1 MSRQIPRL
9 VIVALAALSLLLT
22 GCSPEEGQDNGT
34 GAAQDSQLNKV
45 LDRGTLRVAV
55 LPDFPPWSVQTP
67 SGDFEGYEVD
77 LANEL
82 ANAMGVDLELVSTD
96 GTSRLPLL
104 ESDRVDVNISAF
116 TATNERAVSVGFTIP
131 YAAAGASVLF
141 QEGTNIESYEDL
153 AGLRVAVARG
163 STNDTIMTQR
173 FPETEVVRFETIAD
187 AIQALKSG
195 KVDATVEGEAT
206 VATQAE
212 DNENLRQ
219 IDAPPLNPSPISMG
233 VLPDDQD
240 WINYLDNFI
249 RNMNISG
256 RNAELYEKWFDSEFP
271 DVIG

>member
-1 MSRQIPRL
+1 MWRRVPRL
-9 VIVALAALSLLLT
+9 LLASLAVLALVLT
-22 GCSPEEGQDNGT
+22 GCSPDNNQDDGNDAPQG
-34 GAAQDSQLNKV
+34 SQLQKV

-55 LPDFPPWSVQTP
+55 LPDFPPWSVQTA
-67 SGDFEGYEVD
+67 GGGFEGYEVD
-77 LANEL
+77 LAKEL
-82 ANAMGVDLELVSTD
+82 ADAMGVKLKLVSTD

-104 ESDRVDVNISAF
+104 ESDRVDVNISAW
-116 TATNERAVSVGFTIP
+116 TATNDRAKSVGFTIP

-141 QEGTNIESYEDL
+141 QKGTNIQSYEDL

-173 FPETEVVRFETIAD
+173 FPDTEVVRFETIAD

-206 VATQAE
+206 VAKQAE
-212 DNENLRQ
+212 ENANLQQ

-233 VLPDDQD
+233 VLPTDQD

-249 RNMNISG
+249 RNINISG
-256 RNAELYEKWFDSEFP
+256 RNAELYEKWFSSEFP